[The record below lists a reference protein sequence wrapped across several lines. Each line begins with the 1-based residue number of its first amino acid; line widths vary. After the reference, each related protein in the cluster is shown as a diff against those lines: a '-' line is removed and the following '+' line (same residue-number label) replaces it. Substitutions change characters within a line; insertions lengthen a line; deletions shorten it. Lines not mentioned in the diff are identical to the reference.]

1 MKTYINSEGERISI
15 ADTGEGSKFEGFK
28 VLAIED
34 DSDVSNVTAYH
45 LLDRGTVEFLL
56 KELSEI
62 QKERRHQFILVDQGY
77 FKPAYECR
85 LCKGRSP
92 EVTGKPCPGA
102 PSDE

>member
-1 MKTYINSEGERISI
+1 MKTYINSQMESI
-15 ADTGEGSKFEGFK
+15 IIRSMEKGHKFEGLK
-28 VLAIED
+28 VLGLKD

-85 LCKGRSP
+85 LCKGRAP